1 MAEEYAQRLSEKFH
15 VSMDAAQAAL
25 DAANG
30 DLLDAAETLEREKS
44 PGARQV
50 GFYSTAASQPSQ
62 EAPAPTSRPAP
73 QPGQVWDVIRQVV
86 RGLFQRPAA
95 NCLEVS
101 YPGGALEIPALI
113 VILILCVAPI
123 TFGLVVLGWATGC
136 RFALRGPDIEFPQ
149 ANWALDFV
157 CDKMAEWKRKPKTR
171 RK

>member
-1 MAEEYAQRLSEKFH
+1 MAEEYARRLSEKFH

-25 DAANG
+25 DAAEG
-30 DLLDAAETLEREKS
+30 DLLDAAEVLEREKA
-44 PGARQV
+44 PDARQV
-50 GFYSTAASQPSQ
+50 GFYSTAA
-62 EAPAPTSRPAP
+62 P
-73 QPGQVWDVIRQVV
+73 QPQEQAPRSARSAPEAGQVWDVIRQVV
-86 RGLFQRPAA
+86 RGLFQRPTA

-101 YPGGALEIPALI
+101 YPGGSMEIPALI

-136 RFALRGPDIEFPQ
+136 RFALRGPDIAFPQ
-149 ANWALDFV
+149 ANRALDFV